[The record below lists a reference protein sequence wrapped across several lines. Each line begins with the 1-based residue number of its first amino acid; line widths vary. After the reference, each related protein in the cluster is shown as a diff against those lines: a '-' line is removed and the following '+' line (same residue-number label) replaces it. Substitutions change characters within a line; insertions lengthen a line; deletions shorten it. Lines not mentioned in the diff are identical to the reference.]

1 MLALETVSNYIY
13 RVGSEKNILS
23 VVLVRIKSVQEHK
36 MTLWSRRKCENNLA
50 VGAKLI
56 SKHTR

>member
-13 RVGSEKNILS
+13 RVGSEKI
-23 VVLVRIKSVQEHK
+23 VRIKSVQEYK